1 VRITH
6 IGTADNSGGAARA
19 SFHLHKGLLVK
30 GHHSSMVV
38 GQQTEQRP
46 EIDRI
51 GFPRTLLGKVCG
63 RFVQEFETW
72 TGLQYLWQP
81 LKDRFLD
88 HPSVKNADIIHL
100 HNLHGNFFSFSILP
114 KLSKVAPLV
123 WTLHDTWAL
132 TGHCSYTYDC
142 ERWQSGCGR
151 CPNLG
156 EYPKISLDTTAML
169 WRKKH
174 QNYAGR
180 AFRVVVKNGSIESF
194 V

>member
-1 VRITH
+1 MRIAH

-19 SFHLHKGLLVK
+19 SYQIHIGLLK
-30 GHHSSMVV
+30 EGHESSMVV
-38 GQQTEQRP
+38 GLQTEQRP

-51 GFPRTLLGKVCG
+51 GFPRTLFGKVCG
-63 RFVQEFETW
+63 RFVQEFESR

-81 LKDRFLD
+81 LKHRFLD

-114 KLSKVAPLV
+114 NLSKMAPLV

-156 EYPKISLDTTAML
+156 EYPKISLDTTALL

-174 QNYAGR
+174 QSYRNSRITLA
-180 AFRVVVKNGSIESF
+180 APSEW
-194 V
+194 